1 MNLKFENVQYVV
13 FDEADQLFELGF
25 AEQLN
30 DILGRLPE
38 VRQMVLFSATLPKML
53 VEFARAGLR
62 EPVLIRYETL
72 EVGGMKEWSGTFC
85 CGQYLNCRFSLFNC
99 VGHELCLKT
108 QSLFVN

>member
-1 MNLKFENVQYVV
+1 MYAYNCTKTMFIFRLVHVCVEMSLKFESVQYVV

-62 EPVLIRYETL
+62 EPVLIR
-72 EVGGMKEWSGTFC
+72 
-85 CGQYLNCRFSLFNC
+85 
-99 VGHELCLKT
+99 
-108 QSLFVN
+108 

>member
-1 MNLKFENVQYVV
+1 MNTCALEIQFSYTVLKLYSFFRLVHVCVEMNLKFGNVQYVV

-62 EPVLIRYETL
+62 EPVLVR
-72 EVGGMKEWSGTFC
+72 
-85 CGQYLNCRFSLFNC
+85 
-99 VGHELCLKT
+99 
-108 QSLFVN
+108 